1 MRKLTPT
8 IARALAEKV
17 RAELVARN
25 ATNREALTKKIETSK
40 IYKELCKVV
49 SQQKEIEEKK
59 RELVNQI
66 NETFSNKVSD
76 VSISMYSSDRIPN
89 ISIRET
95 AKASIENIK
104 DMILIE
110 DYLSNGGETTEEI
123 IARIADQLCS

>member
-40 IYKELCKVV
+40 IYKELCKVI

-76 VSISMYSSDRIPN
+76 VSISMYSSDRPN